1 MLAPRDRYVVEGTM
15 KVFVYYQDR
24 DKLRARDLLTCD
36 VVLTTYP
43 ILENEYR
50 KAANAQKV

>member
-1 MLAPRDRYVVEGTM
+1 MLAPRDRYVVEGAM

-24 DKLRARDLLTCD
+24 DKLRARDLLTSD
-36 VVLTTYP
+36 VVLTTFP
-43 ILENEYR
+43 ILEYEYR